1 MNKVWEIIK
10 YEYRRHVFRKRFL
23 FSLLSLP
30 LVVVIMVAV
39 GLLIA
44 FVSMDTTPVG
54 YIDRAGFLENPVPI
68 ERKGSLFKPVMEFRA
83 YADEDQAKADLDEG
97 EIQAYYIIPAT
108 YPASPDVELVYFEM
122 PDPAIQNQFN
132 EFMRNNLQTFES
144 LSPQVKTRLSEGEHI
159 TLISIDGSREMQQNQ
174 WYLTFIPYIAGIMF
188 VVVVMTSAGYLLQA
202 VVEEKENRTMEIV
215 ITSVSPNQLMTG
227 KIIGNIAVGLTQL
240 VAWLLFSWAAI
251 KIGGQFFPFLQDF
264 SLSPDFVLVLF
275 LTLIPSFIM
284 IAAIMA
290 AIGATVTEMKEA
302 QQVSGLFSIPMT
314 IPYYFSWLIMMN
326 PNGVLAIVLSY
337 FPLTAPITLL
347 MRMAFT
353 VIPPWQIALNIAIL
367 VVFAILSI
375 WLAGRTFRMGM
386 LRYGQKLSLK
396 EILGKQV

>member
-54 YIDRAGFLENPVPI
+54 YIDRAGFLENPIPI